1 MFLKKLEPFLLDAL
15 DNCGYTQPTEV
26 QKTSIPKIKSGV
38 DLFIKADEGTGKTT
52 AIVITVIQQ
61 LKQAFKD
68 VPRALIVTA
77 TREKS
82 EQMKELFQQLAQ
94 NTDLRVF
101 CEADAGNL
109 YDLRDKIYAGSDV
122 VIATAKKLNELYA
135 FSGINL
141 NNLKMF
147 IVDDA
152 ELIMRE
158 QILSEINRLA
168 PYIPKSQRIVCC
180 SRFTNQMNSFEEE
193 YMNFPHRIEF

>member
-1 MFLKKLEPFLLDAL
+1 MFLKKLEPFLLETIDSV
-15 DNCGYTQPTEV
+15 GYEQPTTV
-26 QKTSIPKIKSGV
+26 QKIGIPKIKSGV
-38 DLFIKADEGTGKTT
+38 DLIVKSENGSGKTT
-52 AIVITVIQQ
+52 AIVIAVIQQ
-61 LKQAFKD
+61 LKKAFED
-68 VPRALIVTA
+68 VPRALIVTT

-82 EQMKELFQQLAQ
+82 EQMKAQFLQLGE
-94 NTDLRVF
+94 NTNLRVF
-101 CEADAGNL
+101 CEGDAGNL
-109 YDLRDKIYAGSDV
+109 HDLRDKIYAGSDV

-152 ELIMRE
+152 EDIMKE

-180 SRFTNQMNSFEEE
+180 SRFTKQMNGFEEE
-193 YMNFPHRIEF
+193 FMNFPQIIEL